1 MSEDQLPGPG
11 IVYVHPSHKMWSRS
25 DVPMM
30 CGWCYACACH
40 QPGTLGIVCTR
51 KEHVSHT
58 ENDRITAPIG
68 QRKGIGKEEIRER
81 LGFHKGTIEG
91 PNATAPRHAQ
101 VREAFIAFADFM
113 DELLPVG
120 RCTSLFWTNLEQ
132 ASMWAHK
139 GVANLAPVVDE
150 SLVESE
156 TLTPDLHG
164 AIVAKVEMK
173 CYLGPVGCY
182 GDMQGFRKTTLP
194 EKPLAAQNYV
204 WVCDAHLEIATENL
218 K

>member
-1 MSEDQLPGPG
+1 MNEDQLPGPG
-11 IVYVHPSHKMWSRS
+11 IVYVHPTHKIRS
-25 DVPMM
+25 MYGVQVF
-30 CGWCYACACH
+30 CIECTNCACH
-40 QPGTLGIVCTR
+40 NPGSMSKSCEKKVP
-51 KEHVSHT
+51 VSHR
-58 ENDRITAPIG
+58 ENDKLSAPIG
-68 QRKGIGKEEIRER
+68 QRKGLGKDEIRER

-113 DELLPVG
+113 DDLLPIG

-156 TLTPDLHG
+156 TLTPDVNG
-164 AIVAKVEMK
+164 AIMAKVEMK

-182 GDMQGFRKTTLP
+182 GHMQGFRKTTLP